1 MVNPLE
7 LLGYAGNLLDL
18 PGSSVR
24 DLLTGQNPFDQWMT
38 PFSGDNRASGRDV
51 LRPLLGANK
60 ETGMS
65 GWLSDPTEG
74 VKDVLGFGAEVALD
88 PMNFVSGG
96 AVLRAIKGGKAAR
109 QANAVNALREA
120 GKYSYVNP
128 RVLARQADEMVNPL
142 DDMVRS
148 TLDAK
153 LSGPLP
159 EDLIGGRTSFDVP
172 ENDMFDRL
180 YMRRGARQLGK
191 EKIDDAIT
199 VASIEARQPGSGAYR
214 SLHNYLRGFGK
225 PIVAEEVISPDF
237 AAKLQHMGYEQV
249 DSNWVYRPTVDDVAP
264 AAASVAEQNP
274 MKLLGYT
281 PERETVFHGG
291 RDWSAS
297 ATPEHPYGVF
307 DTSRLKTGEG
317 NNAYGPGMYVADE
330 AVTSGKYRNMAQER
344 MNQEYFSSPEA
355 MEKYFEPGSLV
366 DGFGVLD
373 RVEAFNRADSGLGWS
388 VDVRSVDPS
397 NPDVSVGGVRRHTV
411 PPSPRKIA
419 KKLGDNPYSAK
430 LYQLDMPTGSKDR
443 FMQWEARMAD
453 QPQNVQSAIASMPGM
468 DMADRVTE
476 LEAQSL
482 AINNQMREARVRAGA
497 RPSDWGF
504 TNDELKNL
512 REQYRKVNDEAE
524 RLTVEMRDR
533 FGFRTGMLRDGNA
546 TGSMVA
552 DLLMGNTP
560 SYATLAETAGLRE
573 AGVPGMKNLSN
584 ATPGSYNYAIWDQD
598 LINQMRIRAI
608 DGERVPINP
617 TTLVQQ
623 VEQPTFRAAAGDSPL
638 VSTMNPMRPQAVPSV
653 LRPLAAGAA
662 YNALARQNQYGGIL

>member
-7 LLGYAGNLLDL
+7 LLGYAGNFLDL

-65 GWLSDPTEG
+65 GWLSDPMEG
-74 VKDVLGFGAEVALD
+74 VKDVIGFGAEVALD

-96 AVLRAIKGGKAAR
+96 AVLRAIKGGKATR

-128 RVLARQADEMVNPL
+128 RVLARQADE
-142 DDMVRS
+142 
-148 TLDAK
+148 A
-153 LSGPLP
+153 
-159 EDLIGGRTSFDVP
+159 
-172 ENDMFDRL
+172 
-180 YMRRGARQLGK
+180 
-191 EKIDDAIT
+191 
-199 VASIEARQPGSGAYR
+199 
-214 SLHNYLRGFGK
+214 
-225 PIVAEEVISPDF
+225 
-237 AAKLQHMGYEQV
+237 
-249 DSNWVYRPTVDDVAP
+249 AP
-264 AAASVAEQNP
+264 AMASVAEQNP

-307 DTSRLKTGEG
+307 DTGRLKTGEG
-317 NNAYGPGMYVADE
+317 NNAYGPGMYAADE
-330 AVTSGKYRNMAQER
+330 AVTSERYKGYVDNMDPEMDPVSSAMLRQRLSETLTPGREIPVQEMTGPLDGVGYVAEDLFER
-344 MNQEYFSSPEA
+344 SRFSDR
-355 MEKYFEPGSLV
+355 PGYEFI
-366 DGFGVLD
+366 GAKIG
-373 RVEAFNRADSGLGWS
+373 
-388 VDVRSVDPS
+388 
-397 NPDVSVGGVRRHTV
+397 NPDGVGGYEVLAGIQRPDGTV
-411 PPSPRKIA
+411 KY
-419 KKLGDNPYSAK
+419 YSAK
-430 LYQLDMPTGSKDR
+430 DIGEEYAGGYTPGLYENDWLDYFGIQPQYVQPQGRLYQLDMPTGSKDR
-443 FMQWEARMAD
+443 FMNWDARMAD
-453 QPQNVQSAIASMPGM
+453 QPQNVQSAITSMPGM
-468 DMADRVTE
+468 DMANKVAE

-482 AINNQMREARVRAGA
+482 AIHNQMREARVRAGA
-497 RPSDWGF
+497 RPGDWGF
-504 TNDELKNL
+504 TNDELKSL
-512 REQYRKVNDEAE
+512 REQYQKVNDEAE
-524 RLTVEMRDR
+524 RLTVKIRGR
-533 FGFRTGMLRDGNA
+533 YGYQAGMLRDGGA
-546 TGSMVA
+546 TGRMVA

-560 SYATLAETAGLRE
+560 SSATLAETAGLRE
-573 AGVPGMKNLSN
+573 AGVPGMKNLSH

-662 YNALARQNQYGGIL
+662 YNALARQNQYGGIM